1 MGHTMKV
8 FLLKDIEQIGM
19 AGEVVKVKEGYARN
33 FIIPRKLGLEIND
46 QNENQF
52 KAKIKQI
59 EHRKEVIVSQTS
71 MLGQRISDM
80 KLTIKR
86 KMHDDGKTYGA
97 VGQSDIAEALKANGV
112 NVNKSQVVIDK
123 SIKAKGAYEVT
134 IKLTARLKPTL
145 KVVIVPE

>member
-1 MGHTMKV
+1 MKV

-19 AGEVVKVKEGYARN
+19 AGEVVREKEGYARN
-33 FIIPRKLGLEIND
+33 FIIPRKLGVEITD
-46 QNENQF
+46 QNEALF
-52 KAKIKQI
+52 KAKIKTI

-71 MLGQRISDM
+71 MLGQRIADM

-97 VGQSDIAEALKANGV
+97 VSQSEIAEALKAQGV
-112 NVNKSQVVIDK
+112 NINKSQVLIDK

-134 IKLTARLKPTL
+134 IKLTSRLKPTL
-145 KVVIVPE
+145 KVVVVSE